1 MKPDVV
7 SSRLRTGSAPPDRP
21 PASNGP
27 AGTHLGGPAAAV
39 VAPLLHELFAD
50 RIPVRFEFWDGSALG
65 PPNGPGSVLVRSP
78 RAINRLLWAPGE
90 LGIGRAYVTG
100 ELQMEGD
107 TFGLLQALHDAAPA
121 NLKAGA
127 RLPLLAL
134 RAARKLGVLR
144 LPLARPAVE
153 ATPHGRRHSKS
164 RDAQVISYH
173 YDVSNNFYRLVL
185 GSSMTYSCARFVE
198 ESADLVTA
206 QDAKHDLVCRK
217 LGLHERHGLRLLDVG
232 CGWGSMAL
240 HAARH
245 YRADVV
251 GVTLS
256 ANQAE
261 LARHRIAEAGLTDR
275 IEIRVQ
281 DYRDL
286 SGERFDAI
294 SSIGM
299 FEHVGTEKMA
309 AYFDTL
315 GDVLNDT
322 GRLLNHAISSVGG
335 SRIGQNSFIGRYVF
349 PDGELIDV
357 SQVVAAMQRAGFEV
371 RDVESLREHYA
382 RTLRA
387 WVGNLESNWD
397 AAVVEVGV
405 ERARVWHLYMAAS
418 ANGFADG
425 GLSLHQVL
433 GVKATPE
440 GRSGMPSTRRS
451 WS

>member
-1 MKPDVV
+1 
-7 SSRLRTGSAPPDRP
+7 
-21 PASNGP
+21 
-27 AGTHLGGPAAAV
+27 
-39 VAPLLHELFAD
+39 
-50 RIPVRFEFWDGSALG
+50 
-65 PPNGPGSVLVRSP
+65 
-78 RAINRLLWAPGE
+78 
-90 LGIGRAYVTG
+90 
-100 ELQMEGD
+100 
-107 TFGLLQALHDAAPA
+107 
-121 NLKAGA
+121 
-127 RLPLLAL
+127 
-134 RAARKLGVLR
+134 
-144 LPLARPAVE
+144 
-153 ATPHGRRHSKS
+153 
-164 RDAQVISYH
+164 
-173 YDVSNNFYRLVL
+173 
-185 GSSMTYSCARFVE
+185 
-198 ESADLVTA
+198 
-206 QDAKHDLVCRK
+206 
-217 LGLHERHGLRLLDVG
+217 
-232 CGWGSMAL
+232 MAL

-245 YRADVV
+245 YGAEVV

-261 LARHRIAEAGLTDR
+261 LARQRVAEAGLAER

-286 SGERFDAI
+286 SGEQFDAI

-299 FEHVGTEKMA
+299 FEHVGMEKMA
-309 AYFDTL
+309 AYFTTL
-315 GDVLNDT
+315 HGVLKDT
-322 GRLLNHAISSVGG
+322 GRLLNHAISTVGG
-335 SRIGQNSFIGRYVF
+335 SRMGQNSFIGRYVF

-357 SQVVAAMQRAGFEV
+357 SQVAAAMQRAGFEV

-397 AAVVEVGV
+397 AAVDEVGL

-440 GRSGMPSTRRS
+440 GCSGMPPTRRS